1 MIIPLIGIFVSLA
14 VLVGLA
20 YRGHSVVIVA
30 PIAAII
36 ATLFSGAPLLA
47 TYTQIFMPAAGR
59 FITAYMPLFLCGAIF
74 GHLMTVSGLASQLAR
89 SMSVLFGAQRALA
102 TTVLATALLT
112 YGGVS
117 AWVVVFTIMP
127 IAMELFKEAHVPRR
141 LMPAAIAFGT
151 ITFALAALPGS
162 PQIHNAI
169 PTKYFGT
176 TTYAAPFFGLSAAAI
191 MLVLGMAWLHF
202 RTRQLNARGEYF
214 EPLPEKQTRREKRKE
229 QNGAAVAAPSTQG
242 SENSEVGKAHRVV
255 GHSEPAAKHETEHHG
270 PGWIQSTLKEPG
282 VSAGELLRKQRKRS
296 ADTMTKAEALKL
308 GGVGLLPIM
317 VVIVMN
323 FLFVYVLSSY
333 MNFDYLAEEKFGGV
347 TLDKVMGTWS
357 VVVALATAILLMLAM
372 RPSQIR
378 ENIGALSEGAK
389 TSILPAFTTASEVGY
404 GAVVASLTIFTVIR
418 DGMFSVSDNALVVS
432 TLSTGVI
439 SGITGSASGGLSIT
453 MEAFGASLAQMAS
466 DQGISMEIL
475 HRVSAMASVSFD
487 SLPHNGAV
495 LTMLMVCGM
504 THRQSYKD
512 VAMVTV
518 VLPIAVIAAMVAG
531 AMILS

>member
-1 MIIPLIGIFVSLA
+1 MIIPLIGIFLSLA

-30 PIAAII
+30 PIAAVI

-191 MLVLGMAWLHF
+191 MLVLGLGWLHF

-214 EPLPEKQTRREKRKE
+214 EPLPEKETRH
-229 QNGAAVAAPSTQG
+229 QA
-242 SENSEVGKAHRVV
+242 
-255 GHSEPAAKHETEHHG
+255 
-270 PGWIQSTLKEPG
+270 
-282 VSAGELLRKQRKRS
+282 
-296 ADTMTKAEALKL
+296 
-308 GGVGLLPIM
+308 
-317 VVIVMN
+317 
-323 FLFVYVLSSY
+323 
-333 MNFDYLAEEKFGGV
+333 
-347 TLDKVMGTWS
+347 
-357 VVVALATAILLMLAM
+357 
-372 RPSQIR
+372 
-378 ENIGALSEGAK
+378 
-389 TSILPAFTTASEVGY
+389 
-404 GAVVASLTIFTVIR
+404 
-418 DGMFSVSDNALVVS
+418 
-432 TLSTGVI
+432 
-439 SGITGSASGGLSIT
+439 
-453 MEAFGASLAQMAS
+453 
-466 DQGISMEIL
+466 
-475 HRVSAMASVSFD
+475 
-487 SLPHNGAV
+487 
-495 LTMLMVCGM
+495 
-504 THRQSYKD
+504 
-512 VAMVTV
+512 
-518 VLPIAVIAAMVAG
+518 
-531 AMILS
+531 